1 MAIAEHTRVDI
12 LARMNLPGPGRITES
27 VVSVVSSMQ
36 ARLNSRAKTAVNE
49 ASLAVPS
56 PFSAKSP
63 IFVGGISGNL
73 AGWLV

>member
-1 MAIAEHTRVDI
+1 M
-12 LARMNLPGPGRITES
+12 
-27 VVSVVSSMQ
+27 SVVSSIQ

-56 PFSAKSP
+56 PFSDKSP

-73 AGWLV
+73 VGWLV